1 MAKKKNKLV
10 NLPAKL
16 KFKKPSKHLSNVR
29 YGNILFKSTVPKFG
43 RFALQAKQSGTMT
56 RGQIEAMR
64 ISLRRPIKHIKKAK
78 VWVLIKADKIITKRS
93 AETRMGKGKG
103 APTSQLA
110 LIEKGQLLYEIQGPT
125 LFKMKTIFLKTY
137 KKLSI
142 QSALVDLDNG
152 AFD

>member
-1 MAKKKNKLV
+1 
-10 NLPAKL
+10 
-16 KFKKPSKHLSNVR
+16 
-29 YGNILFKSTVPKFG
+29 VPKFG

-103 APTSQLA
+103 APSSQLA

-125 LFKMKTIFLKTY
+125 LLKMKTIFLKTY

-142 QSALVDLDNG
+142 QSVLIDLDNG
-152 AFD
+152 SLD